1 MLVMALIPASPS
13 PVPSNLEGDYLTQGA
28 TQDRQ
33 QGARRRF
40 AIWGG
45 TAALMA
51 LPILIIRATQTA
63 VRDPGDYG
71 FLIILL
77 TGVGIA
83 YEVASRVP
91 ARSAYLAAWIIAAA
105 TALLNVW
112 INLAV
117 GIIGSE
123 DNPANLIYAGVI
135 AVAIGDA
142 LLARFQPLG
151 MARAMIGT
159 AAAQLLIFVIAL
171 LRASVSP
178 ARSPSSFPHFG

>member
-1 MLVMALIPASPS
+1 
-13 PVPSNLEGDYLTQGA
+13 
-28 TQDRQ
+28 
-33 QGARRRF
+33 
-40 AIWGG
+40 
-45 TAALMA
+45 MA

-171 LRASVSP
+171 AAGLGFTGPITIFFSALWLIAAWLFRRAQP
-178 ARSPSSFPHFG
+178 G

>member
-1 MLVMALIPASPS
+1 
-13 PVPSNLEGDYLTQGA
+13 
-28 TQDRQ
+28 
-33 QGARRRF
+33 
-40 AIWGG
+40 
-45 TAALMA
+45 MA

-63 VRDPGDYG
+63 VPDPRDYG

-142 LLARFQPLG
+142 LLARFQPLA

-171 LRASVSP
+171 AAGLGFTGPITIFFSALWLIAAWLFRCAQP
-178 ARSPSSFPHFG
+178 G